1 MKRLLPLLLLAATPA
16 FAHPPVDSPSLQ
28 FLPPEGQV
36 VDLLAQDPGVR
47 RAGAMLTAAQAEAR
61 ARDVGP
67 HEFTAHGEYLTRS
80 TNLEG
85 RLNEWT
91 AGVSRGIRLP
101 GKAEADRMIGASGV
115 GVAENG
121 LGDARHEAALSL
133 KSLWIAWLVAESDA
147 RQSEAE
153 IAAYE
158 RQLSVTARARQLGQ
172 SATLQVEQVQ
182 AALSQARALAAQATQ
197 ARLDAR
203 MTLQRSFPMLTL
215 PVSPPAM
222 PEPKAPPGSWE
233 DWRKAVLDDNHEIKM
248 ARSEAER
255 RDWLAKRARMDRFA
269 DPTFDLRTFQERGG
283 HETGFG
289 IGFSV
294 PIGGALRSATADQTA
309 AEAAAASVVAHRVQ
323 RQVEITAERDVINAQ
338 QGLEA
343 WRQSQAAA
351 QSSAAMLARMQRA
364 VELGDQGI
372 TELLITR
379 RQDYDMRRSEARMRA
394 SAHGAILQLLIDSH
408 RVWGLGDE
416 E

>member
-1 MKRLLPLLLLAATPA
+1 MKKLLPLLLLAATPVW
-16 FAHPPVDSPSLQ
+16 AHPPVDSPSLH

-36 VDLLAQDPGVR
+36 VDMLAQDPGVR
-47 RAGAMLTAAQAEAR
+47 RAGAMVNAAQAEAR
-61 ARDVGP
+61 ARAVGP
-67 HEFTAHGEYLTRS
+67 HEFTAHGEYVTRS

-91 AGVSRGIRLP
+91 AGISRGVRLP
-101 GKAEADRMIGASGV
+101 GKAEADRRIGASGID
-115 GVAENG
+115 VAENG

-133 KSLWIAWLVAESDA
+133 KNLWIAWLIAESDA

-153 IAAYE
+153 VAAYE

-172 SATLQVEQVQ
+172 SAMLQVEQVQ
-182 AALSQARALAAQATQ
+182 AALSQARAQTAQATQ
-197 ARLDAR
+197 ARLDAK
-203 MTLQRSFPMLTL
+203 MTLQRSFPTLTL

-222 PEPKAPPGSWE
+222 PEPQEPPGSWE
-233 DWRKAVLDDNHEIKM
+233 DWRKAVLEDNHEIKM
-248 ARSEAER
+248 ARSEADR
-255 RDWLAKRARMDRFA
+255 RDWLAKRARLDRFA
-269 DPTFDLRTFQERGG
+269 DPTFDLRTFQERSG

-309 AEAAAASVVAHRVQ
+309 AEAAAASVAAHRVQ
-323 RQVEITAERDVINAQ
+323 RQVEIIAERDVIGAQ

-372 TELLITR
+372 TDLLVAR
-379 RQDYDMRRSEARMRA
+379 RQDYDVRRGEARARA
-394 SAHGAILQLLIDSH
+394 AAHGAVLQLLIDSH
-408 RVWGLGDE
+408 RIWGLGDE
-416 E
+416 G